1 MHRQIR
7 RTIALAAAAVALV
20 SVSAFAQG
28 KGHGKEKDKEKDKSR
43 RGDEIVRVDGRDGRG
58 NGSLPPGLAKKPG
71 GMPPG
76 QYKKLYPS
84 QGATAL
90 RTVLTRRGY
99 TVVRTTPYGQSQYVY
114 YRLPNGTTQRA
125 IVSPGTQRL
134 QFSNVPQSLLQE
146 VLGLLY

>member
-1 MHRQIR
+1 MI
-7 RTIALAAAAVALV
+7 LAAAAVALV
-20 SVSAFAQG
+20 SASALAQG
-28 KGHGKEKDKEKDKSR
+28 KGKEKEKEKDKSR
-43 RGDEIVRVDGRDGRG
+43 RGDEIVRVSDGDAHLPPGLAKKSG
-58 NGSLPPGLAKKPG
+58 GMPPGLAKKPG

-99 TVVRTTPYGQSQYVY
+99 TYVRTTPYGQSQYVY

-125 IVSPGTQRL
+125 IVGPGTQRL
-134 QFSNVPQSLLQE
+134 TFSNVPPSLLQE